1 MINIELY
8 RIFYV
13 VAVNQN
19 ITKASEKLNISQPAI
34 TKHIKNLEDALGVI
48 LFNRTRKGVV
58 LTPIGQK
65 IFLEIKNAL
74 TIFDNV
80 ENEIKNYKDND
91 CGTIRIGIST
101 TLVRILM
108 NYINNFYKKY
118 PNVKIEINT
127 DTTKD
132 NIKLLQNGLL
142 DFVVCKLPNNLD
154 NDLNFIKIGGS
165 SYEFVANKELYSNI
179 EQPIKLS
186 NLLKYPILLQ
196 KEPSNSYFSAKRLFK
211 ENNLE
216 VDSKLNIGSSSLL
229 IDFTKIGYGIGYVTK
244 LYIEKELENK
254 SLFIIKTIPET
265 PKISYGIVTLKNNVL
280 SNSCNKFIA
289 SLITQQ
295 NDLKL

>member
-1 MINIELY
+1 MINMELY
-8 RIFYV
+8 KIFYI

-19 ITKASEKLNISQPAI
+19 ITKASEELNISQPAI
-34 TKHIKNLEDALGVI
+34 TKHIKNLEDSLGVI

-74 TIFDNV
+74 TILDNV
-80 ENEIKNYKDND
+80 ENEIKKYKDNH

-108 NYINNFYKKY
+108 GYINDFYKKY

-132 NIKLLQNGLL
+132 SIKLLQNGLL
-142 DFVVCKLPNNLD
+142 DLIICKLPNKLD
-154 NDLNFIKIGGS
+154 KDLNYIKIGDS
-165 SYEFVANKELYSNI
+165 SYEFVVNREWYSNI
-179 EQPIKLS
+179 EQPIELS
-186 NLLKYPILLQ
+186 SLTKYPILLQ
-196 KEPSNSYFSAKRLFK
+196 KEPSNSYFSAKKLFK
-211 ENNLE
+211 ENNIE
-216 VDSKLNIGSSSLL
+216 IDSKLNIGSSSLL

-244 LYIEKELENK
+244 LYVEKELEDK

-265 PKISYGIVTLKNNVL
+265 PKISYGIVTLKNNIL
-280 SNSCNKFIA
+280 SNSCNKFIDC
-289 SLITQQ
+289 L
-295 NDLKL
+295 LKNNK

>member
-19 ITKASEKLNISQPAI
+19 ITKASEELNISQPAI
-34 TKHIKNLEDALGVI
+34 TKHIKNLEDSLGVI

-65 IFLEIKNAL
+65 IFLEIRNAL
-74 TIFDNV
+74 TILDNV
-80 ENEIKNYKDND
+80 ENEIKNYKDNN

-108 NYINNFYKKY
+108 DYINEFYKKY
-118 PNVKIEINT
+118 PNIKIEINT

-142 DFVVCKLPNNLD
+142 DLIVCKEPEKID
-154 NDLNFIKIGGS
+154 KDLNYIEIGNS
-165 SYEFVANKELYSNI
+165 SYEFVANKKIYSNI
-179 EQPIKLS
+179 EQPIELD
-186 NLLKYPILLQ
+186 NLINYPILLQ
-196 KEPSNSYFSAKRLFK
+196 KEPSNSYFSANKLFK
-211 ENNLE
+211 ENNIE

-244 LYIEKELENK
+244 LYIEKELKNK
-254 SLFIIKTIPET
+254 DLFIIKTIPET
-265 PKISYGIVTLKNNVL
+265 PKISYGIITLKNNVL
-280 SNSCNKFIA
+280 SNSSNKFIDC
-289 SLITQQ
+289 LIK
-295 NDLKL
+295 NK

>member
-108 NYINNFYKKY
+108 NYINDFYKKY

-154 NDLNFIKIGGS
+154 NDLNFIKIGDS
-165 SYEFVANKELYSNI
+165 SYEFVANKELYNNI

>member
-108 NYINNFYKKY
+108 NYINDFYKKY

-154 NDLNFIKIGGS
+154 NDLNFIKIGDS
-165 SYEFVANKELYSNI
+165 SYEFVANKELYNNI

-265 PKISYGIVTLKNNVL
+265 PKISYGIVALKNNVL